1 MSDLLLPYDAFLRS
15 VKQNIDNE
23 HIFLLGAGASISSG
37 VKPAEDCIWE
47 WKKDIFVSKNPNL
60 VNQYREYKA
69 EAVRNSLQ
77 RWFDNEGCYP
87 PLHDPD
93 EYSKYALIAYP
104 IDDVRK
110 KYFENI
116 CRGKE
121 PFVGY
126 RLLCLLAQFGM
137 IRSVFTTNF
146 DGLIIKAAHQTGL
159 TPIEV
164 TLDTADRIHR
174 PASRNELLC
183 VALHGDFKYG
193 PLKNTNIEL
202 DAQNETFVDVLTH
215 HLYDKHLI
223 VLGYSGRDRSLMDA
237 LRKAYTRKGSG
248 LLFWCSHGYE
258 IKPEVEELILKA
270 REAGRNAFFVPT
282 DGFDSTLVHL
292 ARTCFEDQQE
302 FKDKVEL
309 TLKAAQTDSME
320 LSPFSMEVKHTNTI
334 IRSNLFHLSFP
345 REVFQF
351 ELEFTDSEDPWQTIR
366 ALTRNS
372 TIVAAPL
379 KKMVY
384 ALGNLSDIHN
394 IFGSRI
400 KSEIRR
406 TPVGVEELK
415 HGSVFRNLYRNAI
428 INSISQVR
436 SLMTD
441 GYARF
446 WQSSDKLRINIGS
459 GIFDIFEAAKISL
472 FFDDKY
478 AFISLKPAFTLAN
491 SEQGTKEIIREKARI
506 YYAELLA
513 RQPNVKFDAFLSKWK
528 GILFPDGKRFLCD
541 YPPQS
546 ASGFKFSI
554 SSNTMHVRLMKARTE
569 TGLKHFPKSFD
580 QTTLIHSGIQYLEP
594 QLDFIHKHTGKITRD
609 FHPMRGLVN
618 NRPYDFPMNGSVF
631 DSEINLGVICPL
643 SYSDK
648 FFRFLNRLNQ
658 QQSAGAYNPDYL
670 LDYPGFLSAYGIP
683 LNIPHP
689 KSEWWQDCNLPQNLK
704 DQKEAGLALLAT
716 IKNKIEQLQ
725 TFSKKL
731 VLVIFIPTYWNV
743 FTKIDDMQERF
754 DLHDHIKAY
763 AAQRGIATQFIRED
777 TLSDPLTCQVN
788 WWLSLAFYVKALR
801 TPWLLT
807 GLDTKTAFVGIGYSV
822 NHKREREKVVLGC
835 SHIYNASGQGLKYKL
850 SRVEDCYIDRQ
861 NNPFLSYQ
869 DAYKFGV
876 FIRELFFDAMGDLP
890 ARVVVHKRTHFKKDE
905 INGIVDSLKKS
916 DIKQIDLIE
925 INYEENA
932 RFISLML
939 RDDTFQPHSFPLS
952 RGTCFLLDTTS
963 ALLWTHGIVPSVKAD
978 NRNYYL
984 GGKNLP
990 EPLRIRK
997 HYGASNISAIATEIL
1012 GLTKMNW
1019 NSFDMYSKLPA
1030 TIQTSNEI
1038 ARVGWLL
1045 SRFEGKT
1052 YDYRNFI

>member
-23 HIFLLGAGASISSG
+23 HVFLLGAGASISSG

-60 VNQYREYKA
+60 ANQYKEYKA
-69 EAVRNSLQ
+69 EAVRNSIQ

-121 PFVGY
+121 PFIGY
-126 RLLCLLAQFGM
+126 KLLCLLAQFGM

-159 TPIEV
+159 TPIEI
-164 TLDTADRIHR
+164 TLDIAERIHR

-202 DAQNETFVDVLTH
+202 DAQNETFVDALSH
-215 HLYDKHLI
+215 HIYDKHLI
-223 VLGYSGRDRSLMDA
+223 VSGYSGRDRSLMNA
-237 LRKAYTRKGSG
+237 LKRAYAKKGSG
-248 LLFWCSHGYE
+248 LLFWCGYGHE
-258 IKPEVEELILKA
+258 IKPEVEELLLKA
-270 REAGRNAFFVPT
+270 RETGRHAFFVPT

-292 ARTCFEDQQE
+292 VRNCFENEPE
-302 FKDKVEL
+302 FKAKVEQ
-309 TLKAAQTDSME
+309 TLKAMPGDAAVIT
-320 LSPFSMEVKHTNTI
+320 PFSMEVKHTNTI

-345 REVFQF
+345 AEVFQF
-351 ELEFTDSEDPWQTIR
+351 ELEFTDNEKPWQTIKE
-366 ALTRNS
+366 LTKSS

-384 ALGNLSDIHN
+384 ALGTLSDIHN
-394 IFGSRI
+394 VFGSRI
-400 KSEIRR
+400 KSEISR
-406 TPVGVEELK
+406 TPVSIEELK
-415 HGSVFRNLYRNAI
+415 HGPVFKNLYRNAI
-428 INSISQVR
+428 INGICQER
-436 SLMTD
+436 NLMTD

-446 WQSSDKLRINIGS
+446 WQLSDKKRINIGS
-459 GIFDIFEAAKISL
+459 ETFDIFEAAKISL
-472 FFDDKY
+472 FFDHKY
-478 AFISLKPAFTLAN
+478 AYISLKPAFALTN
-491 SEQGTKEIIREKARI
+491 SEQVAKATTRKIARI
-506 YYAELLA
+506 YYEGLLR
-513 RQPNVKFDAFLSKWK
+513 RQPNPNFDAFLSKWK
-528 GILFPDGKRFLCD
+528 KILFPDGTRLRFD

-554 SSNTMHVRLMKARTE
+554 STDTMHVKLMKAGTE
-569 TGLKHFPKSFD
+569 SGLKFFPNSFN
-580 QTTLIHSGIQYLEP
+580 QKTLVHAGIQYLEP
-594 QLDFIHKHTGKITRD
+594 QLDFIHKDTGKITRD
-609 FHPMRGLVN
+609 FHPMRGVVN
-618 NRPYDFPMNGSVF
+618 NWPYDFPMNGSVF

-643 SYSDK
+643 SVSDK

-658 QQSAGAYNPDYL
+658 QQSAGGYNPDYL
-670 LDYPGFLSAYGIP
+670 LNYPGFLSAYGIP
-683 LNIPHP
+683 LNIPHE
-689 KSEWWQDCNLPQNLK
+689 KSECWQDCNLSENLK
-704 DQKEAGLALLAT
+704 DKKETALALLAT
-716 IKNKIEQLQ
+716 IKNKINRLEAN
-725 TFSKKL
+725 SKKL
-731 VLVIFIPTYWNV
+731 VLVIFIPTCWNA
-743 FTKIDDMQERF
+743 FTKIDDLQERF

-777 TLSDPLTCQVN
+777 TLSDPLICQVN
-788 WWLSLAFYVKALR
+788 WWLSLSFYVKALR
-801 TPWLLT
+801 TPWILT

-861 NNPFLSYQ
+861 NNPYLSYQ
-869 DAYKFGV
+869 DAYKFGI
-876 FIRELFFDAMGDLP
+876 FIRELFFNAMGDLP
-890 ARVVVHKRTHFKKDE
+890 VRVVVHKRTHFKKDE
-905 INGIVDSLKKS
+905 IKGIIDSLKKS
-916 DIKQIDLIE
+916 GIEQIDLIE
-925 INYEENA
+925 INYEEDA

-939 RDDTFQPHSFPLS
+939 KDKQFQPHPFPLS

-963 ALLWTHGIVPSVKAD
+963 ALLWTHGIVPSVKAE
-978 NRNYYL
+978 RNYYL
-984 GGKNLP
+984 GGKNIP
-990 EPLRIRK
+990 KPLKIRK
-997 HYGASNISAIATEIL
+997 HYGASNISTVATEIL

-1052 YDYRNFI
+1052 YDYRYFI